1 MIFMGT
7 SFSVVDDLGT
17 PFCRLSMLLMKWGH
31 KTTHFHCRRGMGAV
45 RKYIHTFVNT
55 LLAINYI
62 EFLASFE
69 GH

>member
-7 SFSVVDDLGT
+7 SFSVVDNLGT

-31 KTTHFHCRRGMGAV
+31 KTTHFHCMRGMGAI

-55 LLAINYI
+55 LLALNYI